1 MLYCKSKLIALMAI
15 VFIVCAWPLILPSS
29 AASASLTPPAVHF
42 IYVDKSKNTISLN
55 LVNSDMSDIAREISG
70 QAGIKVFID
79 ETITRKFTSKFKNM
93 PLELG
98 IKRLL
103 GPVSSAFIFVEE
115 KDASGRAS
123 YRLATVKIFKS
134 GNILAT
140 GFKEFN
146 KGVLLGSG
154 EDKGPQVFKDKGPRT
169 SGTTARV
176 LAPAAKSQRHIPRT
190 PGAIRHR
197 IMLAK
202 KNLNI
207 IRKKNKAETA
217 HIKKEISELNRK
229 LSENPDP
236 EKRSELTRELG
247 QAGQELT
254 RVQNLNSRIIID
266 EERNLRELIEQAS
279 KIVNPQRLV
288 ETRQL
293 FERQKKSKSRQ
304 VQAHP

>member
-1 MLYCKSKLIALMAI
+1 MIYCKSKLIALMAI
-15 VFIVCAWPLILPSS
+15 VFIVCALPLILPSS

-55 LVNSDMSDIAREISG
+55 LVNSDMSDIAREISR

-103 GPVSSAFIFVEE
+103 GPVSSAFIFMEE

-154 EDKGPQVFKDKGPRT
+154 EDKGPQVSKDKDPRT
-169 SGTTARV
+169 SGTTAGAY
-176 LAPAAKSQRHIPRT
+176 APAAKSQRRGART
-190 PGAIRHR
+190 SGAMRR
-197 IMLAK
+197 KIMLAK
-202 KNLNI
+202 KNLDI

-217 HIKKEISELNRK
+217 HIKNKMAELNRK

-236 EKRSELTRELG
+236 EERSELTRELG
-247 QAGQELT
+247 QARQELT
-254 RVQNLNSRIIID
+254 RVQNLNMRITID
-266 EERNLRELIEQAS
+266 EEKNMKELIEQAS

-293 FERQKKSKSRQ
+293 FERQKNSKNR
-304 VQAHP
+304 